1 MASGLPKYAEQ
12 TYWEKRYQ
20 TDVDRPEGSTEWY
33 MNWNVLKP
41 HLFDGGLLGS
51 AALQPPGQV
60 LELGCGHASL
70 VPGLAEAGFF
80 AIAADFSPT
89 AIRMASLSSRAGPM
103 EFATLDVRTLPFR
116 SGTFDA
122 VIDKGCFDAL
132 KPEDS
137 SKMLME
143 ACRLLV
149 ASGLFLC
156 VSNNET
162 LVRSRARKMP
172 GWYQA
177 LGTPARIPDVDDEIF
192 LHCYVRIKEDASPE
206 DLRQMFHEIVI
217 FIAWAR
223 KASDIELHFSE
234 SEDRV
239 IITPAGGSIRQ
250 GGQIHFHPISW
261 ILICELAK
269 DQKSL
274 FGVRNSART
283 LDNDKGSSRI
293 LATVNRMNSEQL
305 KAASK
310 KAEKVVSTELGAMKA
325 AAKKPKAKAKKNS
338 KSGSS
343 SASRQIVAAKKT
355 PPPPDLPI
363 TKLIVDAQNA
373 GKQALQLPR
382 GEMTQ
387 NHRLVVASSML
398 LEASAGSL
406 LPPVLKVPGLVVTGE
421 NTTLTLRH
429 VCLKFKGAF
438 TGAETLVECRSGAR
452 VELIDCNLE
461 GAGLKLCPDSSAR
474 LLRSRI
480 HKSSSFGVF
489 ACDVRELLM
498 EDCEV
503 MQCEG
508 EGVHSSSSKQLNI
521 SDSRMAQNTLSG
533 ILVDGKPG
541 EASVK
546 GCTLADN
553 GHFGIWVDSGC
564 TVSWERNSLAGNML
578 GEKGGRGSLDG
589 DVSTYSVGD
598 PCSVWCE
605 EKAVWLPGTVSKVS
619 AEAFVVTAELPTKLE
634 VRPEATQQR
643 MRKKGQALLEVK
655 KLEIKAKADSIR
667 LPSGGDEPPDWS
679 KKLKTYKRRQ
689 NAFNLFLREG
699 GRSAAAWKALD
710 AKEKTRYQ
718 MRARKLDKE
727 QEKLAREKPEKPSI
741 QSNQLVKSIAKHK
754 KGATSQGVEV
764 VLPAKYE
771 VAKSGSPRKPSSP
784 PTFSVKQQKLT
795 IAVREK

>member
-1 MASGLPKYAEQ
+1 MIN
-12 TYWEKRYQ
+12 
-20 TDVDRPEGSTEWY
+20 D
-33 MNWNVLKP
+33 
-41 HLFDGGLLGS
+41 
-51 AALQPPGQV
+51 
-60 LELGCGHASL
+60 
-70 VPGLAEAGFF
+70 
-80 AIAADFSPT
+80 
-89 AIRMASLSSRAGPM
+89 
-103 EFATLDVRTLPFR
+103 
-116 SGTFDA
+116 
-122 VIDKGCFDAL
+122 
-132 KPEDS
+132 
-137 SKMLME
+137 
-143 ACRLLV
+143 
-149 ASGLFLC
+149 
-156 VSNNET
+156 
-162 LVRSRARKMP
+162 
-172 GWYQA
+172 
-177 LGTPARIPDVDDEIF
+177 
-192 LHCYVRIKEDASPE
+192 
-206 DLRQMFHEIVI
+206 
-217 FIAWAR
+217 
-223 KASDIELHFSE
+223 
-234 SEDRV
+234 
-239 IITPAGGSIRQ
+239 
-250 GGQIHFHPISW
+250 
-261 ILICELAK
+261 
-269 DQKSL
+269 
-274 FGVRNSART
+274 
-283 LDNDKGSSRI
+283 DKGSNRI

-387 NHRLVVASSML
+387 NHRLVVCSSML

-406 LPPVLKVPGLVVTGE
+406 LPPVLQVPGLVVTGE

-546 GCTLADN
+546 G
-553 GHFGIWVDSGC
+553 
-564 TVSWERNSLAGNML
+564 
-578 GEKGGRGSLDG
+578 
-589 DVSTYSVGD
+589 
-598 PCSVWCE
+598 
-605 EKAVWLPGTVSKVS
+605 
-619 AEAFVVTAELPTKLE
+619 E
-634 VRPEATQQR
+634 V
-643 MRKKGQALLEVK
+643 
-655 KLEIKAKADSIR
+655 
-667 LPSGGDEPPDWS
+667 
-679 KKLKTYKRRQ
+679 
-689 NAFNLFLREG
+689 N
-699 GRSAAAWKALD
+699 
-710 AKEKTRYQ
+710 
-718 MRARKLDKE
+718 
-727 QEKLAREKPEKPSI
+727 
-741 QSNQLVKSIAKHK
+741 
-754 KGATSQGVEV
+754 GVEMR
-764 VLPAKYE
+764 E
-771 VAKSGSPRKPSSP
+771 CQSSPRKTHITQSN
-784 PTFSVKQQKLT
+784 
-795 IAVREK
+795 